1 MLLLSSNGLTI
12 VERPFIFTNYFYKN
26 MDEMNKPVDG
36 AEVVE
41 GQEEV
46 VAEVEESVEA
56 EEETEATETEEAA

>member
-36 AEVVE
+36 AEVE